1 MSQAAPS
8 SNEALRS
15 LPMRPAWRR
24 VGARRFGV
32 RRTVMSGA
40 LSAESHGPVQRLL
53 AAMVACKR
61 LFQQCGND
69 WCLSSGVR
77 QKRTRAGG

>member
-8 SNEALRS
+8 SNDALRS
-15 LPMRPAWRR
+15 LPMRPACRW
-24 VGARRFGV
+24 VCARRFGV
-32 RRTVMSGA
+32 RGTVMSGA
-40 LSAESHGPVQRLL
+40 LNAESHGPLQRLL
-53 AAMVACKR
+53 AARVASKR